1 MFRVDN
7 GDKNVVFQNPISILK
22 PIQIFTIIR
31 GVAFR
36 LTNFVYVVING
47 RDENNVDPHNLV
59 NDVGS
64 SCFKMMIKLVLK
76 L

>member
-7 GDKNVVFQNPISILK
+7 DDKNVVFQNPISILK

-36 LTNFVYVVING
+36 LTNLVDVVING

-64 SCFKMMIKLVLK
+64 SYFKMMIKLVLK